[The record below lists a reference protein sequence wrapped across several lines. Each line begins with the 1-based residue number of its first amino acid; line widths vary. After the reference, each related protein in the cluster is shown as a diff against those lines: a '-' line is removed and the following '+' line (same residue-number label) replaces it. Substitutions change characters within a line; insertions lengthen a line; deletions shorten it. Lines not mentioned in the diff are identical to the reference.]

1 MNDKNYY
8 IASLDSNFIQM
19 DDDFRDRSRKNY
31 NTMRNVYN
39 VTIGILIIGIGL
51 LMFFNDAAGLNL
63 FQQFDKTMIYAFG
76 GICILYGGFRLYR
89 GLKKE
94 E

>member
-1 MNDKNYY
+1 MDNDFKDKR
-8 IASLDSNFIQM
+8 L
-19 DDDFRDRSRKNY
+19 KNY
-31 NTMRNVYN
+31 NSMRNVYN

-51 LMFFNDAAGLNL
+51 LMFFNDRVGLNL
-63 FQQFDKTMIYAFG
+63 FQQFDKVMIYAFG
-76 GICILYGGFRLYR
+76 GICVLYGGFRLYR